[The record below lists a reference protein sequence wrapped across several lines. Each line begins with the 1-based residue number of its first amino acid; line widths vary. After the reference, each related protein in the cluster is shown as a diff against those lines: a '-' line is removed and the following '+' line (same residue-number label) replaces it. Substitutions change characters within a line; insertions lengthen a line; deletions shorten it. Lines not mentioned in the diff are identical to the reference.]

1 MMAYFSNGLEQA
13 YYAARYCSRC
23 IHQDKDGG
31 CPIMDAHFL
40 YAYDLCNEKEPPG
53 KVILDMLIPVD
64 AQDDAGKCA
73 MFSKS

>member
-1 MMAYFSNGLEQA
+1 
-13 YYAARYCSRC
+13 
-23 IHQDKDGG
+23 
-31 CPIMDAHFL
+31 MDAHFL